1 MCEPRHNQANLSY
14 AEVKPSINEVNYEDK
29 ITDCTIATGN
39 GDAGRHGSVRRQAVL
54 PLL

>member
-29 ITDCTIATGN
+29 IIDSTIATGN
-39 GDAGRHGSVRRQAVL
+39 GDAGRHGSVCRQTVL